1 MGHRMKNYKSSQGET
16 MTEAQ
21 QPRRDGTNDSPNF
34 SAGTLEALNAGL
46 APGNASQTSERVPH
60 RDTEPNRFGDLYG
73 ASSGMKE
80 LFALL
85 GKVAPS
91 QAMVLIKGESG
102 TGKELVASTLHKKSD
117 VAHKPFVAVNCGA
130 FPANLVEAELFGHE
144 RGGFTGAV
152 RLRKGCFERADGGTL
167 FLDEITEMP
176 IDMQVKLLRVLETGR
191 FCRVG
196 GDQEVEFKV
205 RVVCATNRC
214 PDEAVKA
221 GILRSDLLYRLSVIP
236 VELPA
241 LRDRGGD
248 VDLLAQLFLDWL
260 NADGKTAKT
269 FSADS
274 MQFLHSYSW
283 PGNVRELKNLVQ
295 RAYLLADK
303 ELDLGAAR
311 SMSGTLSSPA
321 SAVVAPMEMEDRV
334 VVPLGTSLAE
344 SERSLIYA
352 TLNRC
357 GGNKT
362 RAAEVLGV
370 SLKTLYNRLHE
381 YGTTFVRHQ
390 VPERQINA

>member
-1 MGHRMKNYKSSQGET
+1 

-21 QPRRDGTNDSPNF
+21 QARRDAMSEAPNF
-34 SAGTLEALNAGL
+34 SASTLHALNAGL
-46 APGNASQTSERVPH
+46 TPGSPQPSERVPH
-60 RDTEPNRFGDLYG
+60 RDVEPNRFGDLYG
-73 ASSGMKE
+73 ASPAMKD
-80 LFALL
+80 LFTLL

-117 VAHKPFVAVNCGA
+117 VANKPFVAVNCGA
-130 FPANLVEAELFGHE
+130 FPPNLVEAELFGHE

-241 LRDRGGD
+241 LRDRGSD
-248 VDLLAQLFLDWL
+248 TDLLAQLFLDWL
-260 NADGKTAKT
+260 NVDGKTEKI

-274 MQFLHSYSW
+274 MQFLHTYSW

-295 RAYLLADK
+295 RAYLLADRD
-303 ELDLGAAR
+303 LDLAAAR
-311 SMSGTLSSPA
+311 SMSGAMSSSPA
-321 SAVVAPMEMEDRV
+321 AAAVPVELDDRV
-334 VVPLGTSLAE
+334 VVPVGTSLAD

-352 TLNRC
+352 TLNRY

-390 VPERQINA
+390 VPIRQLDS

>member
-1 MGHRMKNYKSSQGET
+1 
-16 MTEAQ
+16 MTDVQKTQRDEAQ
-21 QPRRDGTNDSPNF
+21 TPKFSP
-34 SAGTLEALNAGL
+34 GTLQALNAGIANGGADH
-46 APGNASQTSERVPH
+46 APAERTAHV
-60 RDTEPNRFGDLYG
+60 DVEPNRFGDLYG
-73 ASSGMKE
+73 ASAGMRE

-91 QAMVLIKGESG
+91 QAIVLIKGESG

-117 VAHKPFVAVNCGA
+117 LRHKPFVAVNCGA
-130 FPANLVEAELFGHE
+130 FPENLVEAELFGHE

-176 IDMQVKLLRVLETGR
+176 LDMQVKLLRVLETGR

-196 GDQEVEFKV
+196 GDQEIEMKV

-221 GILRSDLLYRLSVIP
+221 GTLRSDLLYRLSVIP

-241 LRDRGGD
+241 LRDRGED
-248 VDLLAQLFLDWL
+248 IDLLAQLFLDQL
-260 NADGKTAKT
+260 NADSKTAKV
-269 FSADS
+269 FSDES
-274 MQFLHSYSW
+274 RQFLHDYNW

-295 RAYLLADK
+295 RAYLLADGA
-303 ELDLGAAR
+303 LDLAAAR
-311 SMSGTLSSPA
+311 SMSNLGNP
-321 SAVVAPMEMEDRV
+321 VATVTAPVAMDDRV

-344 SERSLIYA
+344 SERSLICA
-352 TLNRC
+352 TLHRC

-381 YGTTFVRHQ
+381 YGTTFARHQ
-390 VPERQINA
+390 PSSGRQVGA

>member
-1 MGHRMKNYKSSQGET
+1 
-16 MTEAQ
+16 
-21 QPRRDGTNDSPNF
+21 
-34 SAGTLEALNAGL
+34 
-46 APGNASQTSERVPH
+46 
-60 RDTEPNRFGDLYG
+60 
-73 ASSGMKE
+73 
-80 LFALL
+80 
-85 GKVAPS
+85 
-91 QAMVLIKGESG
+91 
-102 TGKELVASTLHKKSD
+102 
-117 VAHKPFVAVNCGA
+117 
-130 FPANLVEAELFGHE
+130 
-144 RGGFTGAV
+144 
-152 RLRKGCFERADGGTL
+152 
-167 FLDEITEMP
+167 MP
-176 IDMQVKLLRVLETGR
+176 VDMQVKLLRVLETGR

-221 GILRSDLLYRLSVIP
+221 GILRSDLLCRLSVIP

-248 VDLLAQLFLDWL
+248 KDLLADLFLDRL
-260 NADGKTAKT
+260 NAEGKTAKT
-269 FSADS
+269 FSDES
-274 MQFLHSYSW
+274 RHFLHSYSW

-295 RAYLLADK
+295 RAYLLADR
-303 ELDLGAAR
+303 ELDLAAAR
-311 SMSGTLSSPA
+311 SMSGTLSSGTSA
-321 SAVVAPMEMEDRV
+321 SPVAAPVEMEDQV

-344 SERSLIYA
+344 TERSLIYA

-390 VPERQINA
+390 HQQVPGRQVGA

>member
-1 MGHRMKNYKSSQGET
+1 
-16 MTEAQ
+16 MTATRQ
-21 QPRRDGTNDSPNF
+21 ARLDATNESPNF
-34 SAGTLEALNAGL
+34 SAGTLAALNAGL
-46 APGNASQTSERVPH
+46 TPGDSAQPSERVAH
-60 RDTEPNRFGDLYG
+60 RDVEPNRFGDLYG
-73 ASSGMKE
+73 ASPAMQD
-80 LFALL
+80 LFTLL

-117 VAHKPFVAVNCGA
+117 VANRPFVAVNCGA
-130 FPANLVEAELFGHE
+130 FPPNLVEAELFGHE

-241 LRDRGGD
+241 LRDRGSD
-248 VDLLAQLFLDWL
+248 TDLLAQLFLDWL
-260 NADGKTAKT
+260 NAEGKTAKT

-295 RAYLLADK
+295 RAYLLADR
-303 ELDLGAAR
+303 ELDLAAAR
-311 SMSGTLSSPA
+311 SMSGAFSSGSSNA
-321 SAVVAPMEMEDRV
+321 AVVAPEELYDRV
-334 VVPLGTSLAE
+334 VVPLGTSLAD

-352 TLNRC
+352 TLNRY

-381 YGTTFVRHQ
+381 YGTTFVRHP
-390 VPERQINA
+390 VPGRQIGA

>member
-1 MGHRMKNYKSSQGET
+1 
-16 MTEAQ
+16 
-21 QPRRDGTNDSPNF
+21 
-34 SAGTLEALNAGL
+34 
-46 APGNASQTSERVPH
+46 VPH
-60 RDTEPNRFGDLYG
+60 RDVEPNRFGDLYG
-73 ASSGMKE
+73 ASPAMRE
-80 LFALL
+80 LFKLL
-85 GKVAPS
+85 DKVAPS

-117 VAHKPFVAVNCGA
+117 IGHRPFVAVNCGA
-130 FPANLVEAELFGHE
+130 FPPNLVEAELFGHE

-152 RLRKGCFERADGGTL
+152 RLRKGCFERAAGGTL

-241 LRDRGGD
+241 LRDRGSD
-248 VDLLAQLFLDWL
+248 ADLLAQLFLDWL
-260 NADGKTAKT
+260 NADAGTAKT
-269 FSADS
+269 FSDES
-274 MQFLHSYSW
+274 RQFLHSYSW

-295 RAYLLADK
+295 RAYLLADG
-303 ELDLGAAR
+303 ELDLAAAR
-311 SMSGTLSSPA
+311 SMSGAFSNGSSTDTA
-321 SAVVAPMEMEDRV
+321 AATVAAPVELEDRV
-334 VVPLGTSLAE
+334 VVPLGTSLAD

-390 VPERQINA
+390 VPGRQAGA

>member
-1 MGHRMKNYKSSQGET
+1 
-16 MTEAQ
+16 MTEAPQ
-21 QPRRDGTNDSPNF
+21 AYRNEAVESSSF
-34 SAGTLEALNAGL
+34 SADTLKALSAGL
-46 APGNASQTSERVPH
+46 APGEGAAGPRPERVPH
-60 RDTEPNRFGDLYG
+60 MDSEPNRFGDLYG
-73 ASSGMKE
+73 ASPGMRE

-91 QAMVLIKGESG
+91 QAIVLIKGESG
-102 TGKELVASTLHKKSD
+102 TGKELVASTLHKKSEIG
-117 VAHKPFVAVNCGA
+117 HRPFVAVNCGA
-130 FPANLVEAELFGHE
+130 FPASLVEAELFGHE

-152 RLRKGCFERADGGTL
+152 RSRKGCFERADGGTL

-176 IDMQVKLLRVLETGR
+176 HDMQVKLLRVLETGR

-196 GDQEVEFKV
+196 GDQEVECKV

-236 VELPA
+236 VDLPA
-241 LRDRGGD
+241 LRDRGDD
-248 VDLLAQLFLDWL
+248 VDLLAQMFLGQL
-260 NADGKTAKT
+260 NMDSGTAKVL
-269 FSADS
+269 SDAS
-274 MQFLHSYSW
+274 RKFLHDYAW

-295 RAYLLADK
+295 RAFLLADSTL
-303 ELDLGAAR
+303 ELGEARAMSDAGPVPVAAA
-311 SMSGTLSSPA
+311 PA
-321 SAVVAPMEMEDRV
+321 AAVSLAPGDHI

-344 SERSLIYA
+344 SERSLICA
-352 TLNRC
+352 TLDRC

-381 YGTTFVRHQ
+381 YGTTFVRQ
-390 VPERQINA
+390 QMPGRQLEV

>member
-1 MGHRMKNYKSSQGET
+1 MNDALQRSH
-16 MTEAQ
+16 EAE
-21 QPRRDGTNDSPNF
+21 SPNF
-34 SAGTLEALNAGL
+34 SAETLKALNAGL
-46 APGNASQTSERVPH
+46 TPGNAPADRSAHV
-60 RDTEPNRFGDLYG
+60 DIGPNRFGDLYG
-73 ASSGMKE
+73 ASPAMRD

-91 QAMVLIKGESG
+91 QAIVLIKGESG
-102 TGKELVASTLHKKSD
+102 TGKELVASTLHKKSELR
-117 VAHKPFVAVNCGA
+117 HRPFVAVNCGA
-130 FPANLVEAELFGHE
+130 FPANLVETELFGHE

-167 FLDEITEMP
+167 FLDEVTEMP
-176 IDMQVKLLRVLETGR
+176 LDMQVKLLRVLETGR

-236 VELPA
+236 IDLPA

-248 VDLLAQLFLDWL
+248 VDLLAQLFLDQL
-260 NADGKTAKT
+260 NSEGSTAKV
-269 FSADS
+269 FSEAS
-274 MQFLHSYSW
+274 RQFLHSYSW

-295 RAYLLADK
+295 RAYLLADGA
-303 ELDLGAAR
+303 LDLGTARAMSNTVNAAA
-311 SMSGTLSSPA
+311 PA
-321 SAVVAPMEMEDRV
+321 PVAMDDRI
-334 VVPLGTSLAE
+334 VVPVGTSLAE
-344 SERSLIYA
+344 SERSLICA
-352 TLNRC
+352 TLDRC

-381 YGTTFVRHQ
+381 YGTTFSRQ
-390 VPERQINA
+390 PPPERRINA

>member
-1 MGHRMKNYKSSQGET
+1 

-21 QPRRDGTNDSPNF
+21 QARREGTIESPSF

-46 APGNASQTSERVPH
+46 TPGAGTTSGAQTSDRAPQS
-60 RDTEPNRFGDLYG
+60 DNEPNRFGDLYG
-73 ASSGMKE
+73 ASPAMRE

-117 VAHKPFVAVNCGA
+117 VSNRPFVAVNCGA
-130 FPANLVEAELFGHE
+130 FPPNLVEAELFGHE

-248 VDLLAQLFLDWL
+248 TDLLAQLFLDWL

-269 FSADS
+269 FSDDS
-274 MQFLHSYSW
+274 RQFLHSYSW

-295 RAYLLADK
+295 RAYLLAEQ
-303 ELDLGAAR
+303 ELDLAAAR
-311 SMSGTLSSPA
+311 SMSGAFSSGS
-321 SAVVAPMEMEDRV
+321 SAAAAAPVEMDDRV
-334 VVPLGTSLAE
+334 VVPLGTSLAD

-352 TLNRC
+352 TLNRY

-390 VPERQINA
+390 VPGRQIGA

>member
-1 MGHRMKNYKSSQGET
+1 
-16 MTEAQ
+16 MTEALQ
-21 QPRRDGTNDSPNF
+21 TCSNQEAKPSSF
-34 SAGTLEALNAGL
+34 STDTLEALNAGFV
-46 APGNASQTSERVPH
+46 PGGAGHSRCERVLH
-60 RDTEPNRFGDLYG
+60 TDGEPNRFGDLYG
-73 ASSGMKE
+73 ASPAMRD

-91 QAMVLIKGESG
+91 QAVVLIKGESG
-102 TGKELVASTLHKKSD
+102 TGKELVASTLHKKSELG
-117 VAHKPFVAVNCGA
+117 HRPFVAVNCGA

-152 RLRKGCFERADGGTL
+152 RQRKGCFERADGGTL
-167 FLDEITEMP
+167 FLDEVTEMP
-176 IDMQVKLLRVLETGR
+176 LDMQVKLLRVLETGR

-196 GDQEVEFKV
+196 GDQEIECKV

-236 VELPA
+236 VELSA

-248 VDLLAQLFLDWL
+248 IDLLAQLFLDQL
-260 NADGKTAKT
+260 NAGSDVSKV
-269 FSADS
+269 FSNAS
-274 MQFLHSYSW
+274 RQFLHNYSW

-295 RAYLLADK
+295 RAFLLAD
-303 ELDLGAAR
+303 EMLDLGAAR
-311 SMSGTLSSPA
+311 AMSSAGSSG
-321 SAVVAPMEMEDRV
+321 SAAPTAPVPVAMDDRV
-334 VVPLGTSLAE
+334 MVPLGTSLAE
-344 SERSLIYA
+344 SERSLICA
-352 TLNRC
+352 TLDRC

-381 YGTTFVRHQ
+381 YGTTFARQ
-390 VPERQINA
+390 QMPERQVSA

>member
-1 MGHRMKNYKSSQGET
+1 
-16 MTEAQ
+16 MTDAVQ
-21 QPRRDGTNDSPNF
+21 AFRDQSPRPGAF
-34 SAGTLEALNAGL
+34 SAETLKALNAGMT
-46 APGNASQTSERVPH
+46 PGLGVPAAQERDA
-60 RDTEPNRFGDLYG
+60 RADGELNRFGDLYG
-73 ASSGMKE
+73 ASPAMRD

-85 GKVAPS
+85 GRVAPS
-91 QAMVLIKGESG
+91 RAIVLIKGESG

-117 VAHKPFVAVNCGA
+117 LSNRPFVAVNCGA

-167 FLDEITEMP
+167 FLDEVTEMP
-176 IDMQVKLLRVLETGR
+176 LDMQVKLLRVLETGR

-196 GDQEVEFKV
+196 GDQEVESKV

-214 PDEAVKA
+214 PDQAVKA
-221 GILRSDLLYRLSVIP
+221 GTLRSDLLYRLSVIP

-241 LRDRGGD
+241 LRDRGAD
-248 VDLLAQLFLDWL
+248 IDLLAQRFLDQL
-260 NADGKTAKT
+260 NLDSGTAKT
-269 FSADS
+269 LSEAS
-274 MQFLHSYSW
+274 RQFLHTYNW

-295 RAYLLADK
+295 RAFLMADSAL
-303 ELDLGAAR
+303 ELPEARAMSDTGGTAA
-311 SMSGTLSSPA
+311 P
-321 SAVVAPMEMEDRV
+321 VAPLALDDHI

-344 SERSLIYA
+344 SERSLICA
-352 TLNRC
+352 TLERC

-381 YGTTFVRHQ
+381 YGTTFVRPQ
-390 VPERQINA
+390 AVGRQLRS

>member
-1 MGHRMKNYKSSQGET
+1 MND
-16 MTEAQ
+16 AL
-21 QPRRDGTNDSPNF
+21 QPRSQEAESPNF
-34 SAGTLEALNAGL
+34 SAETLKALNAGL
-46 APGNASQTSERVPH
+46 TPGNAPADRSAHV
-60 RDTEPNRFGDLYG
+60 DIGPNRFGDLYG
-73 ASSGMKE
+73 ASPAMRD

-91 QAMVLIKGESG
+91 QAIVLIKGESG
-102 TGKELVASTLHKKSD
+102 TGKELVASTLHKKSELR
-117 VAHKPFVAVNCGA
+117 HRPFVAVNCGA
-130 FPANLVEAELFGHE
+130 FPANLVETELFGHE
-144 RGGFTGAV
+144 RGAFTGAV

-167 FLDEITEMP
+167 FLDEVTEMP
-176 IDMQVKLLRVLETGR
+176 LDMQVKLLRVLETGR

-236 VELPA
+236 IDLPA

-248 VDLLAQLFLDWL
+248 VDLLAQLFLDQL
-260 NADGKTAKT
+260 NSEGSTAKV
-269 FSADS
+269 FSEAS
-274 MQFLHSYSW
+274 RQFLHSYSW

-295 RAYLLADK
+295 RAYLLADGA
-303 ELDLGAAR
+303 LDLGTARAMSNTVNAAA
-311 SMSGTLSSPA
+311 PA
-321 SAVVAPMEMEDRV
+321 PVAMDDRI
-334 VVPLGTSLAE
+334 VVPVGTSLAE
-344 SERSLIYA
+344 SERSLICA
-352 TLNRC
+352 TLDRC

-381 YGTTFVRHQ
+381 YGTTFSRQ
-390 VPERQINA
+390 PPPERRINA

>member
-1 MGHRMKNYKSSQGET
+1 
-16 MTEAQ
+16 MTEAL
-21 QPRRDGTNDSPNF
+21 QPRRDGTSDSPSF
-34 SAGTLEALNAGL
+34 SAETLEALNAGL
-46 APGNASQTSERVPH
+46 APGGSALPAERTPH
-60 RDTEPNRFGDLYG
+60 QDTDPNCFGDLYG
-73 ASSGMKE
+73 ASPAMRE

-102 TGKELVASTLHKKSD
+102 TGKELVASTLHKKSELGQR
-117 VAHKPFVAVNCGA
+117 PFVAVNCGA

-241 LRDRGGD
+241 LRDRGED
-248 VDLLAQLFLDWL
+248 KDLLADLFLDRL
-260 NADGKTAKT
+260 NAEGKTAKL
-269 FSADS
+269 FSEES
-274 MQFLHSYSW
+274 RHFLHSYSW

-295 RAYLLADK
+295 RAYLLADR
-303 ELDLGAAR
+303 ELDLAAAR
-311 SMSGTLSSPA
+311 SMSGTLSSGA
-321 SAVVAPMEMEDRV
+321 STSPVAAPVEMEDQV

-344 SERSLIYA
+344 TERSLIYA

-390 VPERQINA
+390 HQQAPGRQVGA

>member
-1 MGHRMKNYKSSQGET
+1 MPVALQARSNGRFE
-16 MTEAQ
+16 
-21 QPRRDGTNDSPNF
+21 SPSF
-34 SAGTLEALNAGL
+34 STGTLAALNAGL
-46 APGNASQTSERVPH
+46 APGGSAHAAAHAVH
-60 RDTEPNRFGDLYG
+60 RDSEPNRFGDLYG
-73 ASSGMKE
+73 ASPAMRE

-102 TGKELVASTLHKKSD
+102 TGKELVASTLHKKSELSQR
-117 VAHKPFVAVNCGA
+117 PFVAVNCGA

-221 GILRSDLLYRLSVIP
+221 GVLRSDLLYRLSVIP

-248 VDLLAQLFLDWL
+248 TDLLAQLFLDWL

-269 FSADS
+269 FSEES
-274 MQFLHSYSW
+274 RQFLHSYSW

-295 RAYLLADK
+295 RAYLLADR
-303 ELDLGAAR
+303 ELDLVAAK
-311 SMSGTLSSPA
+311 SMSGSGSSGNPA
-321 SAVVAPMEMEDRV
+321 AALVAPVELDDRV

-390 VPERQINA
+390 VPGRQVSA

>member
-1 MGHRMKNYKSSQGET
+1 MNDALQTRSQ
-16 MTEAQ
+16 EAE
-21 QPRRDGTNDSPNF
+21 SPNF
-34 SAGTLEALNAGL
+34 SAETLKALNAGL
-46 APGNASQTSERVPH
+46 TPGNAPADRSAHV
-60 RDTEPNRFGDLYG
+60 DIGPNRFGDLYG
-73 ASSGMKE
+73 ASPAMRE

-91 QAMVLIKGESG
+91 QAIVLIKGESG
-102 TGKELVASTLHKKSD
+102 TGKELVASTLHKKSELR
-117 VAHKPFVAVNCGA
+117 HRPFVAVNCGA
-130 FPANLVEAELFGHE
+130 FPANLVETELFGHE

-167 FLDEITEMP
+167 FLDEVTEMP
-176 IDMQVKLLRVLETGR
+176 LDMQVKLLRVLETGR

-236 VELPA
+236 IDLPA

-248 VDLLAQLFLDWL
+248 VDLLAQLFLDQL
-260 NADGKTAKT
+260 NTEGSTAKV
-269 FSADS
+269 FSEAS
-274 MQFLHSYSW
+274 RQFLHSYSW

-295 RAYLLADK
+295 RAYLLADGA
-303 ELDLGAAR
+303 LDLGAAR
-311 SMSGTLSSPA
+311 AMSNAVNSAAPA
-321 SAVVAPMEMEDRV
+321 PVAMDDRI
-334 VVPLGTSLAE
+334 VVPVGTSLAE
-344 SERSLIYA
+344 SERSLICA
-352 TLNRC
+352 TLDRC

-381 YGTTFVRHQ
+381 YGTTFSRQ
-390 VPERQINA
+390 PLPERRINA

>member
-1 MGHRMKNYKSSQGET
+1 

-21 QPRRDGTNDSPNF
+21 QDRREGMTESRNF
-34 SAGTLEALNAGL
+34 SAGTLHALNAGL
-46 APGNASQTSERVPH
+46 TPGGSGQPSERVPH
-60 RDTEPNRFGDLYG
+60 RDVEPNRFGDLYG
-73 ASSGMKE
+73 ASPAMQD
-80 LFALL
+80 LFTLL

-91 QAMVLIKGESG
+91 QAIVLIKGESG

-117 VAHKPFVAVNCGA
+117 VANRPFVAVNCGA

-152 RLRKGCFERADGGTL
+152 RQRKGCFERADGGTL

-176 IDMQVKLLRVLETGR
+176 IDMQVRLLRVLETGR

-241 LRDRGGD
+241 LRERGSD
-248 VDLLAQLFLDWL
+248 TDLLAQLFLDWL
-260 NADGKTAKT
+260 NADGKTAKN

-295 RAYLLADK
+295 RAYLLADR
-303 ELDLGAAR
+303 ELDLAAAR
-311 SMSGTLSSPA
+311 SMSGAFSIGT
-321 SAVVAPMEMEDRV
+321 SAAAAVPVALDDRV
-334 VVPLGTSLAE
+334 VVPLGTSLAD

-352 TLNRC
+352 TLNRY

-370 SLKTLYNRLHE
+370 SLKTLYHRLHE
-381 YGTTFVRHQ
+381 YGTTFVRHP
-390 VPERQINA
+390 VPSRQLGA